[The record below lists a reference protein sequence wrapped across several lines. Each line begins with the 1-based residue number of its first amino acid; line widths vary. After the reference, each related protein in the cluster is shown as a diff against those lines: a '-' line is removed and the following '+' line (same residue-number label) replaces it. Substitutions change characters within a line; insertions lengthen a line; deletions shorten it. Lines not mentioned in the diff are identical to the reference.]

1 MSKNNIISVSC
12 FDEEIGKI
20 GYDENEKKSFF
31 QYHPDFLKSG
41 QYKNLFPFIFKNVNG
56 TQVFSQYNNDSF
68 RGLPPMIADSLPDFF
83 GNIVFKTWLE
93 NQHKNFTGI
102 SPLEQ
107 LAYVANRGMGA
118 LEYTPS
124 APIPKRASVDLDEI
138 VHVLKIV
145 LEQKQNTNGKK
156 LDTASLFNIFKLG
169 SSAGGVGP
177 KILISKNKKTG
188 HILPG
193 DVLYSNDYYHYLVKL
208 YMEDTKG
215 YNKEII
221 EYAYYQTA
229 TELGITMMPSELI
242 DNQHFATQR
251 FDRQNGE
258 KQHILTATGMTGWDF
273 KDYAVSNYGN
283 LFKLATYLKLSGK
296 EIDELFLRMVFNV
309 VFCNTDDHLKNHA
322 FIYNK
327 EKERWHLSPAY
338 DLTYSLNPLLNYTR
352 ASRAL
357 SINNKRIDITLQDVL
372 SIAEAYT
379 IKNPKGIIEAVQA
392 AIPLWK
398 KKALK
403 LNIKESIVLK
413 IEKDFKRLLF

>member
-1 MSKNNIISVSC
+1 MSTLSIISISC
-12 FDEEIGKI
+12 FDEEIGKL

-41 QYKNLFPFIFKNVNG
+41 KYKNLFPFIFKTING
-56 TQVFSQYNNDSF
+56 TQVFSQYAGDSF
-68 RGLPPMIADSLPDFF
+68 RSLPPMIADSLPDFF

-93 NQHKNFTGI
+93 NQHKNFSGI

-118 LEYTPS
+118 LEYKPS

-138 VHVLKIV
+138 VKVLKIV
-145 LEQKQNTNGKK
+145 LQQKQNTHAKK
-156 LDTASLFNIFKLG
+156 LDTAALFNIFKLG

-193 DVLYSNDYYHYLVKL
+193 DILFSNDYYHYLVKL
-208 YMEDTKG
+208 YMDDTKG
-215 YNKEII
+215 YNKEKI

-229 TELGITMMPSELI
+229 TALGIRMMPSELI
-242 DNQHFATQR
+242 DDKHFATQR
-251 FDRQNGE
+251 FDRQQGG

-273 KDYAVSNYGN
+273 KDQDVSSYEN
-283 LFKLATYLKLSGK
+283 LFKLATYLKLPSK
-296 EIDELFLRMVFNV
+296 QIDELFLRMVFNV

-322 FIYNK
+322 FIYDK
-327 EKERWHLSPAY
+327 LKERWALSPAY

-352 ASRAL
+352 ISRAL
-357 SINNKRIDITLQDVL
+357 SINNKRIDITYQDVL

-379 IKNPKGIIEAVQA
+379 IKNPKGIIEMVQA
-392 AIPLWK
+392 AIPMWK
-398 KKALK
+398 KKALT

-413 IEKDFKRLLF
+413 IEKDFKILI